1 MGGAAARPF
10 GRICKGRGLAIRAI
24 RPEPSGNRPKT
35 KGASISMTKLWGGRF
50 TKKTDQL
57 VEEYTA
63 SITFDKELAEEDIQ
77 GSLAHVTMLGK
88 CGILSA
94 DDVEKIKEG
103 LMRVRNRI
111 QRGEQEFSISDEDIH
126 MNIEKSLID
135 EIGPVGGKLHTGR
148 SRNDQVA
155 TDMHLYLRKRVV
167 EFVDLLAKLQDALI
181 SQAKAN
187 LDTIVPGYTHLQR
200 AQPILFAHHLMA
212 YVSMFG
218 RDIERLQDSY
228 KRIDTLP
235 LGAGALAGTTFA
247 IDRQYTAKLLNFGRV
262 YENSLDAVS
271 DRDFIVEFLA
281 NASLIMAHLSRLS
294 EELVLW
300 SSTEFQFIE
309 LDDAFCTG
317 SSIMPQKKN
326 PDVPE
331 LVRGKTGR
339 VYGNL
344 VGLLTVLKSLPLAY
358 NKDMQ
363 EDKEGMF
370 DTVKTLQGA
379 LQLFAP
385 MIATMKVRKEQM
397 RRAVDNDFSNATD
410 IADFLVGKG
419 LPFRQAHEV
428 IGKTVL
434 YCIQNGKFLLDLTL
448 DEFKQFSSLFD
459 DRIYEVLQ
467 PHNVVNA
474 RNVYGGTAT
483 AQVEAAIGRA
493 AAELERVNAW
503 TAEYA
508 EKCK

>member
-1 MGGAAARPF
+1 M
-10 GRICKGRGLAIRAI
+10 
-24 RPEPSGNRPKT
+24 S
-35 KGASISMTKLWGGRF
+35 KLWGGRF

-63 SITFDKELAEEDIQ
+63 SILFDKELAEEDIQ

-94 DDVEKIKEG
+94 DDVDKIKDG
-103 LMRVRNRI
+103 LHHVQGMIR
-111 QRGEQEFSISDEDIH
+111 RGELEYNVSDEDIH
-126 MNIEKSLID
+126 MNIEKALID
-135 EIGPVGGKLHTGR
+135 EVGPVGGKLHTGR

-155 TDMHLYLRKRVV
+155 TDMHLWLRKRVV
-167 EFVDLLAKLQDALI
+167 EFVGLLAKLQEALI
-181 SQAKAN
+181 GQAKSN

-212 YVSMFG
+212 YVSMFQ

-228 KRIDTLP
+228 KRINVLP
-235 LGAGALAGTTFA
+235 LGAGALAGTTFP
-247 IDRQYTAKLLNFGRV
+247 IDRHFVAEQLGFDGV

-281 NASLIMAHLSRLS
+281 NASLIMTHLSRLS
-294 EELVLW
+294 EEFVLW
-300 SSTEFQFIE
+300 SSTEFRFIE

-326 PDVPE
+326 PDVAE

-344 VGLLTVLKSLPLAY
+344 IGLLTVLKSLPLAY

-370 DTVKTLQGA
+370 DTVRTLQGA
-379 LQLFAP
+379 LQLYAP
-385 MIATMKVRKEQM
+385 MVATMKVNKDRM
-397 RRAVDNDFSNATD
+397 REAVNQDFSNATD
-410 IADFLVGKG
+410 IADYLVNKG

-434 YCIQNGKFLLDLTL
+434 YCIQNGKFLLDLKL
-448 DEFKQFSSLFD
+448 EEFHQFSKLFD
-459 DRIYEVLQ
+459 KDIYEVLQ
-467 PHNVVNA
+467 PEHVVDA
-474 RNVYGGTAT
+474 RNVYGGTA
-483 AQVEAAIGRA
+483 APQVTAAIGRA
-493 AAELERVNAW
+493 EAMLQATNGWFE
-503 TAEYA
+503 EYFG
-508 EKCK
+508 KSR

>member
-1 MGGAAARPF
+1 M
-10 GRICKGRGLAIRAI
+10 
-24 RPEPSGNRPKT
+24 S
-35 KGASISMTKLWGGRF
+35 KLWGGRF

-77 GSLAHVTMLGK
+77 GSLAHVAMLGH
-88 CGILSA
+88 CGILPA

-103 LMRVRNRI
+103 LLKVRNRI
-111 QRGEQEFSISDEDIH
+111 QRGEQEFAIADEDIH
-126 MNIEKSLID
+126 MNIEKALID

-167 EFVDLLAKLQDALI
+167 EFVDLLSKLQNALI
-181 SQAKAN
+181 TQAKAN

-228 KRIDTLP
+228 KRIDALP

-247 IDRQYTAKLLNFGRV
+247 IDRLYTAKLLNFGRV

-281 NASLIMAHLSRLS
+281 GASLIMTHLSRLS

-300 SSTEFQFIE
+300 SSTEFQFVE

-385 MIATMKVRKEQM
+385 MIETMKVRKERM
-397 RRAVDNDFSNATD
+397 RRAVDQDFSNATD
-410 IADFLVGKG
+410 IADFLVNKG

-434 YCIQNGKFLLDLTL
+434 YCIQQNKFLLDLTL
-448 DEFKQFSSLFD
+448 DEFKQFSALFD

-467 PHNVVNA
+467 PATVVNA

-483 AQVEAAIGRA
+483 NQVSDAIARA
-493 AAELERVNAW
+493 EAELTRTQAW
-503 TAEYA
+503 TSEYEA
-508 EKCK
+508 KSR

>member
-1 MGGAAARPF
+1 M
-10 GRICKGRGLAIRAI
+10 
-24 RPEPSGNRPKT
+24 S
-35 KGASISMTKLWGGRF
+35 KLWGGRF

-63 SITFDKELAEEDIQ
+63 SITFDKELAMEDIQ
-77 GSLAHVTMLGK
+77 GSLAHVTMLGN
-88 CGILSA
+88 CGILPA
-94 DDVEKIKEG
+94 EDVEKIKDG
-103 LMRVRNRI
+103 LLKVRGRI
-111 QRGEQEFSISDEDIH
+111 ERGEQEFVIADEDIH
-126 MNIEKSLID
+126 MNIEKALID

-167 EFVDLLAKLQDALI
+167 EFVDQLQKLQASLI
-181 SQAKAN
+181 GQAKQN

-228 KRIDTLP
+228 KRIDILP

-247 IDRQYTAKLLNFGRV
+247 IDRHFTAQQLNFGRV

-271 DRDFIVEFLA
+271 DRDFIVEFLSG
-281 NASLIMAHLSRLS
+281 ASLIMMHLSRLS
-294 EELVLW
+294 EELILW
-300 SSTEFQFIE
+300 SSTEFQFVE

-379 LQLFAP
+379 LQLFAS
-385 MIATMKVRKEQM
+385 MIETMKVRKEKM
-397 RRAVDNDFSNATD
+397 RRAVDQDFSNATD

-434 YCIQNGKFLLDLTL
+434 YCIGQNKFLLDLTL
-448 DEFKQFSSLFD
+448 EEFKQFSPLFD
-459 DRIYEVLQ
+459 ERIYEVLQ
-467 PHNVVNA
+467 PEAVVNA

-483 AQVEAAIGRA
+483 VQVSAAIERA
-493 AAELERVNAW
+493 EAELARTAQW
-503 TAEYA
+503 TTEFTA
-508 EKCK
+508 KSQ

>member
-1 MGGAAARPF
+1 M
-10 GRICKGRGLAIRAI
+10 
-24 RPEPSGNRPKT
+24 S
-35 KGASISMTKLWGGRF
+35 KLWGGRF

-63 SITFDKELAEEDIQ
+63 SISFDRELAEEDIQ
-77 GSLAHVTMLGK
+77 GSLAHVTMLGH
-88 CGILSA
+88 CGILPPE
-94 DDVEKIKEG
+94 DVEKIKEG
-103 LMRVRNRI
+103 LLQVRERI
-111 QRGEQEFSISDEDIH
+111 RRGEIEFSVADEDIH
-126 MNIEKSLID
+126 MNIEKNLID
-135 EIGPVGGKLHTGR
+135 AIGPVGGKLHTGR

-167 EFVDLLAKLQDALI
+167 EFVGLLARLQEALI
-181 SQAKAN
+181 GQAKAN
-187 LDTIVPGYTHLQR
+187 LDAIVPGYTHLQR

-228 KRIDTLP
+228 KRVDALP
-235 LGAGALAGTTFA
+235 LGAGALAGTTFP
-247 IDRQYTAKLLNFGRV
+247 IDRQYTAQLLNFGRV

-281 NASLIMAHLSRLS
+281 DASLIMAHLSRLS
-294 EELVLW
+294 EELILW
-300 SSTEFQFIE
+300 SSTEFQFVE

-339 VYGNL
+339 VYGHL
-344 VGLLTVLKSLPLAY
+344 VGMLTVLKSLPLAY

-363 EDKEGMF
+363 EDKEGVF
-370 DTVKTLQGA
+370 DTVRTLQGA

-385 MIATMKVRKEQM
+385 MIETMKVRKERM
-397 RRAVDNDFSNATD
+397 RRAVDRDFSNATD
-410 IADFLVGKG
+410 IADFLAAQG

-434 YCIQNGKFLLDLTL
+434 YCIQHDKFLLDLTL
-448 DEFKQFSSLFD
+448 DEFRQFSPLFD
-459 DRIYEVLQ
+459 ERIYEVLQ
-467 PHNVVNA
+467 PERVVNA
-474 RNVYGGTAT
+474 RDVYGGTAT
-483 AQVEAAIGRA
+483 AQVEAAIARA
-493 AAELERVNAW
+493 EAELARTARWV
-503 TAEYA
+503 AEYEA
-508 EKCK
+508 KCK

>member
-1 MGGAAARPF
+1 M
-10 GRICKGRGLAIRAI
+10 
-24 RPEPSGNRPKT
+24 S
-35 KGASISMTKLWGGRF
+35 KLWGGRF

-63 SITFDKELAEEDIQ
+63 SILFDKELAEEDIQ

-88 CGILSA
+88 CGILPA
-94 DDVEKIKEG
+94 GDVEKIQDG
-103 LMRVRNRI
+103 LHKVMQMIR
-111 QRGEQEFSISDEDIH
+111 RGEVEFSVSDEDIH
-126 MNIEKSLID
+126 MNIEKTLIE

-167 EFVDLLAKLQDALI
+167 EFVGMLVKLQEALI
-181 SQAKAN
+181 GQAKAH
-187 LDTIVPGYTHLQR
+187 LDTILPGYTHLQR
-200 AQPILFAHHLMA
+200 AQPILFAHHMMA

-218 RDIERLQDSY
+218 RDIERFRDSY
-228 KRIDTLP
+228 KRVDMLP
-235 LGAGALAGTTFA
+235 LGAGALAGTTFP
-247 IDRQYTAKLLNFGRV
+247 IDRHFVAEQLGFERV

-281 NASLIMAHLSRLS
+281 NASLVMTHLSRLC
-294 EELVLW
+294 EEIVLW
-300 SSTEFQFIE
+300 SSTEFQFVE
-309 LDDAFCTG
+309 LDDAFTTG

-326 PDVPE
+326 PDVAE

-344 VGLLTVLKSLPLAY
+344 IGMLTVLKALPLAY

-370 DTVKTLQGA
+370 DTVRTLQGA

-385 MIATMKVRKEQM
+385 MIATMKVNRDRM
-397 RRAVDNDFSNATD
+397 RQAVNQDFSNATD
-410 IADFLVGKG
+410 IADYLASKG
-419 LPFRQAHEV
+419 MPFRQAHEV

-434 YCIQNGKFLLDLTL
+434 YCIQNKKYLLDLTL
-448 DEFKQFSSLFD
+448 QEFLQFSELFD
-459 DRIYEVLQ
+459 ERIYEVLQ
-467 PHNVVNA
+467 PENVVNA

-483 AQVEAAIGRA
+483 AQVSEAIGRA
-493 AAELERVNAW
+493 EEFIGLNNRWFE
-503 TAEYA
+503 EYI
-508 EKCK
+508 EKSK

>member
-1 MGGAAARPF
+1 V
-10 GRICKGRGLAIRAI
+10 
-24 RPEPSGNRPKT
+24 S
-35 KGASISMTKLWGGRF
+35 KLWGGRF

-63 SITFDKELAEEDIQ
+63 SIMFDKEMAEEDIQ

-88 CGILSA
+88 QGILPA
-94 DDVEKIKEG
+94 DDVEKIKDG
-103 LMRVRNRI
+103 LHRVLQRIKRNDI
-111 QRGEQEFSISDEDIH
+111 EFSIGDEDIH
-126 MNIEKSLID
+126 MNIEKTLID
-135 EIGPVGGKLHTGR
+135 DVGPVGGKLHTGR

-155 TDMHLYLRKRVV
+155 TDMHLWLRKRVI
-167 EFVDLLAKLQDALI
+167 EFVDMLHKLQSALVE
-181 SQAKAN
+181 QAKAN
-187 LDTIVPGYTHLQR
+187 TDTILPGYTHLQR

-228 KRIDTLP
+228 KRINVLP
-235 LGAGALAGTTFA
+235 LGAGALAGTTFP
-247 IDRQYTAKLLNFGRV
+247 IDRHFVADQLGFDRV

-271 DRDFIVEFLA
+271 DRDFIVEFLSH
-281 NASLIMAHLSRLS
+281 ASIIMMHLSRLS
-294 EELVLW
+294 EELILW
-300 SSTEFQFIE
+300 SSTEFRFVE

-344 VGLLTVLKSLPLAY
+344 FGLLTVLKSLPLAY

-385 MIATMKVRKEQM
+385 MIATMKVNTDRM
-397 RRAVDNDFSNATD
+397 RQAVNQDFSNATD

-419 LPFRQAHEV
+419 MPFRQAHEV

-434 YCIQNGKFLLDLTL
+434 YCIEQNKYLLDLTL
-448 DEFKQFSSLFD
+448 DEFKKFSALFD
-459 DRIYEVLQ
+459 DSIYAVLQ
-467 PHNVVNA
+467 PEQVVNA
-474 RNVYGGTAT
+474 RNVYGGTAKE
-483 AQVEAAIGRA
+483 QVIAAIGRA
-493 AAELERVNAW
+493 DASLAEIAAWVADYLERSR
-503 TAEYA
+503 
-508 EKCK
+508 

>member
-1 MGGAAARPF
+1 M
-10 GRICKGRGLAIRAI
+10 
-24 RPEPSGNRPKT
+24 S
-35 KGASISMTKLWGGRF
+35 KLWGGRF
-50 TKKTDQL
+50 TKQTNHL

-63 SITFDKELAEEDIQ
+63 SINFDKALAEEDIQ

-88 CGILSA
+88 CGILPA
-94 DDVEKIKEG
+94 EDVETIKEG
-103 LMRVRNRI
+103 LITVLHKIRA
-111 QRGEQEFSISDEDIH
+111 GEVEFSVSDEDIH
-126 MNIEKSLID
+126 MNIEKNLID
-135 EIGPVGGKLHTGR
+135 TIGPVGGKLHTGR

-155 TDMHLYLRKRVV
+155 TDMHLYLRERVV
-167 EFVDLLAKLQDALI
+167 GFVGMLHSLQEALI
-181 SQAKAN
+181 GQAKDN

-212 YVSMFG
+212 YVSMFQ
-218 RDIERLQDSY
+218 RDAERLMDSY
-228 KRIDTLP
+228 KRINVLP
-235 LGAGALAGTTFA
+235 LGAGALAGTTFP
-247 IDRQYTAKLLNFGRV
+247 IDRHFVAEQLGFDGV

-281 NASLIMAHLSRLS
+281 AASLIMTHLSRLS

-300 SSTEFQFIE
+300 SSTEFGFVE

-344 VGLLTVLKSLPLAY
+344 IGLLTVLKSLPLAY

-370 DTVKTLQGA
+370 DTVATLEGA

-385 MIATMKVRKEQM
+385 MIATMTVNKGRM
-397 RRAVDNDFSNATD
+397 RQAVNQDFSNATD
-410 IADFLVGKG
+410 IADFLVGEG

-434 YCIQNGKFLLDLTL
+434 YCIQNGKYLLDLTI
-448 DEFKQFSSLFD
+448 DEFRQFSPLFD
-459 DRIYEVLQ
+459 ERIYDVLQ
-467 PHNVVNA
+467 PEAVVNA
-474 RNVYGGTAT
+474 RNVYGGTASN
-483 AQVEAAIGRA
+483 QVAEAIGRS
-493 AAELERVNAW
+493 EKVLEMTEQWITNRG
-503 TAEYA
+503 
-508 EKCK
+508 

>member
-1 MGGAAARPF
+1 M
-10 GRICKGRGLAIRAI
+10 
-24 RPEPSGNRPKT
+24 S
-35 KGASISMTKLWGGRF
+35 KLWGGRF

-88 CGILSA
+88 QGILPQE
-94 DDVEKIKEG
+94 DVETIKEG
-103 LMRVRNRI
+103 LNRVLQKI
-111 QRGEQEFSISDEDIH
+111 KRGELEFAISDEDIH
-126 MNIEKSLID
+126 MNIEKALID
-135 EIGPVGGKLHTGR
+135 DVGPVGGKLHTGR

-167 EFVDLLAKLQDALI
+167 EFVDLLHKLQAALI
-181 SQAKAN
+181 EQAKAN

-218 RDIERLQDSY
+218 RDAERLQDSY
-228 KRIDTLP
+228 KRINTLP
-235 LGAGALAGTTFA
+235 LGAGALAGTTFP
-247 IDRQYTAKLLNFGRV
+247 IDRHFVAEQLGFDRV

-271 DRDFIVEFLA
+271 DRDFILEFLSH
-281 NASLIMAHLSRLS
+281 ASIIMMHLSRLS
-294 EELVLW
+294 EELILW
-300 SSTEFQFIE
+300 SSTEFRFVE

-339 VYGNL
+339 VYGDL
-344 VGLLTVLKSLPLAY
+344 MGLLTVLKSLPLAY

-370 DTVKTLQGA
+370 DTVRTLQGA

-385 MIATMKVRKEQM
+385 MIATMTVNKAQM
-397 RRAVDNDFSNATD
+397 REAVNKDFSNATD

-434 YCIQNGKFLLDLTL
+434 YCIQQNKFLLDLTL
-448 DEFKQFSSLFD
+448 DEFKQFSELFD
-459 DRIYEVLQ
+459 ERIYDVLQ
-467 PHNVVNA
+467 PANVVDA

-483 AQVEAAIGRA
+483 KQVEGAISRAEAQLEQTAAW
-493 AAELERVNAW
+493 V
-503 TAEYA
+503 AEYA
-508 EKCK
+508 AKQ